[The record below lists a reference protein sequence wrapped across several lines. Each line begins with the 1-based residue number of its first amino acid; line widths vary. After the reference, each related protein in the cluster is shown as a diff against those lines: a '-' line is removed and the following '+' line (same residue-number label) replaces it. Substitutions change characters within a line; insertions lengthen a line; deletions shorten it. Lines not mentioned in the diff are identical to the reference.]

1 MTYTVHPD
9 LVGKNT
15 VGYRD
20 LYDQF
25 LIIKDFEDMA
35 RAIKKAT
42 KVQDFYLQDTY
53 LLHLSKEIKHFLD
66 SI

>member
-1 MTYTVHPD
+1 MNLLVYMVLDLMTYTVHPD

-25 LIIKDFEDMA
+25 LIIEDFEDMA

-42 KVQDFYLQDTY
+42 KV
-53 LLHLSKEIKHFLD
+53 
-66 SI
+66 